1 MLKKPFRRHGLE
13 SLWISLNLSESPRS
27 GGAWVSEVAEVAHHA
42 LVAQCLGPKD
52 WATTDWWANMEVE
65 THIIPVILGFSIN
78 HPALGGSW
86 GFYGFP
92 HGVIHVP
99 YCPILVLPCPWTKR
113 CTDCRNPGEVC
124 CPTRRV
130 LLGSIRYFPVSSGVV
145 EKFGKSLKN
154 ALFFTGKIVDFP
166 ATLMTPEVF
175 CALDP
180 GLPAI
185 SWETDRIPTCFI
197 RGITKH
203 GESAEAIPSP
213 MMSLF
218 PK

>member
-1 MLKKPFRRHGLE
+1 MVLNL
-13 SLWISLNLSESPRS
+13 SLNLSESPRS
-27 GGAWVSEVAEVAHHA
+27 GSAWVSEVAEVAHHA
-42 LVAQCLGPKD
+42 LVAQCLEPKD
-52 WATTDWWANMEVE
+52 WATTDWWADMEVE

-78 HPALGGSW
+78 WFFFHYKSSSSW
-86 GFYGFP
+86 GSYGSP
-92 HGVIHVP
+92 IAGVIHGH
-99 YCPILVLPCPWTKR
+99 PILVLPCPWTKR

-130 LLGSIRYFPVSSGVV
+130 LLGSICGTPVSSGVV
-145 EKFGKSLKN
+145 EKFGKSFKN
-154 ALFFTGKIVDFP
+154 ALVFTGKIVDFP

-175 CALDP
+175 CALEP

-203 GESAEAIPSP
+203 GKSDEAIPSS